1 MRIAVD
7 AMGTDTSPDT
17 DIMGAIQ
24 AAQAYPDDTIILV
37 GPEQHIHAVLATA
50 TNQSLTNLQVIHASD
65 VITMADKPA
74 VVGKQKPNSSMH
86 VGMGLVRDHK
96 ADAFVTA
103 GNTGAAQ
110 AIGMLFTLKRIPNV
124 KRPALSAIFPIYD
137 QPVIFLDV
145 GANTDAR
152 PEWLTQFGVMGNIY
166 AENALHIQSP
176 RIGLLSNGEEDS
188 KGTPATQEAAQKL
201 RELPLNF
208 VGYVEPKHIL
218 NAEVDVVVSDGFS
231 GNIMIKTF
239 EAATRYLASVLRH
252 EIRGNLMTS
261 AGGLL
266 VRPAFTKARDRMD
279 TFKVGG
285 APLLGINGVVIVC
298 HGSSPAYAI
307 SNAIY
312 QAKQA
317 VAGNVI
323 ELITENLTHIST
335 Q

>member
-7 AMGTDTSPDT
+7 AMGTDTCPDT
-17 DIMGAIQ
+17 DVVGTIQ
-24 AAQAYPDDTIILV
+24 AAVANPNDTFLLIGPQSQVENAITNAGQYP
-37 GPEQHIHAVLATA
+37 H
-50 TNQSLTNLQVIHASD
+50 NLQVIHAAD
-65 VITMADKPA
+65 VITMQDKPA
-74 VVGKQKPNSSMH
+74 TVGKQKPNSSMH
-86 VGMGLVRDHK
+86 IGMGLVRDSK
-96 ADAFVTA
+96 ANAFVTA

-137 QPVIFLDV
+137 QPRIFLDV
-145 GANTDAR
+145 GANTDGR
-152 PEWLTQFGVMGNIY
+152 PEWLVQYGIMGKIY

-188 KGTPATQEAAQKL
+188 KGTPETQEAAEQL
-201 RELPLNF
+201 RNTPLNY
-208 VGYVEPKHIL
+208 VGYVEPLHIL
-218 NAEVDVVVSDGFS
+218 NGEVDVIVTDGFS

-239 EAATRYLASVLRH
+239 EASTRYLSSVLRT
-252 EIRGNLMTS
+252 EIARSPVTS

-266 VRPAFTKARDRMD
+266 ARPAFSRARDRMD
-279 TFKVGG
+279 TYRVGG

-298 HGSSPAYAI
+298 HGSSPDYAI
-307 SNAIY
+307 RNAIN

-317 VAGNVI
+317 VQGNVI
-323 ELITENLTHIST
+323 GLITENLANIST